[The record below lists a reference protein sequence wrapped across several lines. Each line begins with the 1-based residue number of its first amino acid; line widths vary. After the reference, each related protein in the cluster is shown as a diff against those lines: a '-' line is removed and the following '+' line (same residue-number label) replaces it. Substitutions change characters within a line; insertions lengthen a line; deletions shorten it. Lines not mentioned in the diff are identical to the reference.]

1 MLIHALFR
9 SILTPLPDA
18 KVSRRVFLIKS
29 FPMQIHLRPTTNLIA
44 LPQVI
49 REAGNGGGEG
59 SRTPVLK
66 TFHEGIYKFSQAFAA
81 LRSVSLTRPVH

>member
-9 SILTPLPDA
+9 AILTPLPDA

-29 FPMQIHLRPTTNLIA
+29 FPMQIHLRPKTNRIA

-49 REAGNGGGEG
+49 
-59 SRTPVLK
+59 
-66 TFHEGIYKFSQAFAA
+66 
-81 LRSVSLTRPVH
+81 